1 MRVRNLGGEDPLEK
15 DIATYSS
22 IIAWRIPWTEE
33 PAGLH
38 SIGSKSQIQLKQLSM
53 RILEGSLRPT
63 SLRSLSN
70 ITFLTSLPK

>member
-38 SIGSKSQIQLKQLSM
+38 SIGSKSQIQLKQFSM
-53 RILEGSLRPT
+53 CILEGSLRPT

-70 ITFLTSLPK
+70 ITSLTSLPK

>member
-38 SIGSKSQIQLKQLSM
+38 SIGSKSQIKLKQLSM